1 MVCCISVMASVR
13 SCPLSTD
20 IDVIENRGNSPTQA
34 PRHVDSLWV
43 DSLWV
48 DYLFDSAALDGL
60 CLGVACCMSATI
72 WARWG
77 LTGVD
82 SAASYGASQRF

>member
-43 DSLWV
+43 D
-48 DYLFDSAALDGL
+48 YLFDSAALYAIHKPHLPQGEVTVYR
-60 CLGVACCMSATI
+60 GISGEQFHG
-72 WARWG
+72 RK
-77 LTGVD
+77 
-82 SAASYGASQRF
+82 AS